1 LNASAFA
8 TQATTSGNPPIQ
20 VPGEGP
26 GCATG
31 SGMPVPTCAI
41 ASNGMTNATFV
52 DAKGQRHFLFGFEF
66 ADFIL
71 NSQLKT
77 GLSRFPLN
85 LLLEYENNLKA
96 ASHPP
101 GLQRE

>member
-1 LNASAFA
+1 MP
-8 TQATTSGNPPIQ
+8 GRPPPSPLRAPIRQ
-20 VPGEGP
+20 FKWPGEGP

-31 SGMPVPTCAI
+31 SGLPSVPPCAI

-52 DAKGQRHFLFGFEF
+52 DAKGQRHFLSGFEY

-77 GLSRFPLN
+77 GLSRFALT
-85 LLLEYENNLKA
+85 LILEYENTLKA
-96 ASHPP
+96 ACHP
-101 GLQRE
+101 REAQ